1 MDVQDVEH
9 ISHETALDGTCPGC
23 ERNDRYP
30 ALVRD
35 ARNNL
40 GLDAY
45 CDDCLHSEV
54 LA

>member
-1 MDVQDVEH
+1 MVRDVER
-9 ISHETALDGTCPGC
+9 ISHETALDGTCPECGSH
-23 ERNDRYP
+23 DWYP

-35 ARNNL
+35 ARGNPDL
-40 GLDAY
+40 GAH